1 MINLYQIYYFFV
13 MSDNEEN
20 ESEHNIEKEDIEEED
35 EEIKQKIQSKKKIPK
50 GSDYFHILPAKF
62 QGESSYKA
70 HVDSYFETQIVH
82 KKADDYR
89 SQLRGRLLNGKK
101 VNANNTMTYVELEK
115 IKGNEYKVNQTRNI
129 NEYFIWKYDENV
141 SKKDP
146 MCDLNKFLSKFD
158 MLS

>member
-115 IKGNEYKVNQTRNI
+115 MKGNEYKVNQTRNI
-129 NEYFIWKYDENV
+129 NVYFIRKYDENV
-141 SKKDP
+141 SKNDP